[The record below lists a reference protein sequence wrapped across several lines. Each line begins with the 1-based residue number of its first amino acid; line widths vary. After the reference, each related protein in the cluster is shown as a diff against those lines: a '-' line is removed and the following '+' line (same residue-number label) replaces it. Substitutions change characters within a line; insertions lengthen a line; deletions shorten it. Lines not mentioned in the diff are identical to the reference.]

1 MNTGKVLLGVLA
13 GVATGA
19 LLGILFDP
27 AKGSRTRRKILRQGE
42 SYVGGLEEKFNEY
55 ANTIS
60 GKLEH
65 AKEEVSAFAQKGKEK
80 FENAKEEVSA
90 FAQKGK
96 EKFEEAEKEVKAS
109 KV

>member
-19 LLGILFDP
+19 LMGILFAP
-27 AKGSRTRRKILRQGE
+27 AKGSRTRRRILRQGE
-42 SYVGGLEEKFNEY
+42 NYVDGLKEKFNEY
-55 ANTIS
+55 AETIS
-60 GKLEH
+60 EKLE
-65 AKEEVSAFAQKGKEK
+65 Q
-80 FENAKEEVSA
+80 AKEEVSA

-96 EKFEEAEKEVKAS
+96 EKFEEVEKEVKAS

>member
-19 LLGILFDP
+19 LLGILFAP
-27 AKGSRTRRKILRQGE
+27 AKGSRTRRRILRQGE
-42 SYVGGLEEKFNEY
+42 SYVDGLKEKFNEY
-55 ANTIS
+55 ADTITE
-60 GKLEH
+60 KLEH
-65 AKEEVSAFAQKGKEK
+65 
-80 FENAKEEVSA
+80 AKEEVSA

>member
-13 GVATGA
+13 GVAAGA
-19 LLGILFDP
+19 LLGILFAP
-27 AKGSRTRRKILRQGE
+27 AKGSRTRRRILRQGE
-42 SYVGGLEEKFNEY
+42 SYVDGLKEKFNEY
-55 ANTIS
+55 ADTIS
-60 GKLEH
+60 EKLEH
-65 AKEEVSAFAQKGKEK
+65 
-80 FENAKEEVSA
+80 AKEEVSA